1 MKVEDREEWK
11 LAGKETG
18 IAPLELDTEPTDN
31 IHDHKVHFFFFV
43 VPWYSVYEMLLK
55 FVLSKF

>member
-18 IAPLELDTEPTDN
+18 IAPLELDTEPVDN
-31 IHDHKVHFFFFV
+31 IYDHKVCISF
-43 VPWYSVYEMLLK
+43 S
-55 FVLSKF
+55 